1 MKKSKE
7 KNKRWII
14 AIDGPSA
21 AGKSTLGKALAR
33 RYDLIYIDTGA
44 MYRAVALLASKM
56 GILWSDEKA
65 LIELTES
72 KPIEI
77 HMKNDSVK
85 VCIDGH
91 EVTDLIRTPEMGS
104 GASQISALPG
114 VKRAMIRK
122 QQEMGNSG
130 GVIMDGRDIGTF
142 VFPQADFKFYLDA
155 SVETRGLRRYNE
167 LKAKG
172 MDISLDE
179 IIKSMKVR
187 DHTDSHR
194 AVAPLQIAADAMVID
209 TTNLSIQQVLE
220 VIIDRIDSLS
230 KNL

>member
-1 MKKSKE
+1 MNKARDN
-7 KNKRWII
+7 NKRWII

-44 MYRAVALLASKM
+44 MYRAVAWLSQKM

-65 LIELTES
+65 LIDLIES
-72 KPIEI
+72 RSIEI
-77 HMKNDSVK
+77 DMKNDSIRVS
-85 VCIDGH
+85 IDGH
-91 EVTDLIRTPEMGS
+91 EVTDSIRTPEIGS
-104 GASQISALPG
+104 GASKISALPG

-155 SVETRGLRRYNE
+155 SVETRGLRRYME

-172 MDISLDE
+172 MDIILGE
-179 IIKSMKVR
+179 IIASMKVR
-187 DHTDSHR
+187 DHNDSHR
-194 AVAPLQIAADAMVID
+194 AVAPLKVADDAMVID
-209 TTNLSIQQVLE
+209 TTDLSIPQVLE
-220 VIIDRIDSLS
+220 IMINQIDSPS
-230 KNL
+230 HT

>member
-1 MKKSKE
+1 MNKDRE
-7 KNKRWII
+7 NNKRWII

-33 RYDLIYIDTGA
+33 RYDLVYIDTGA
-44 MYRAVALLASKM
+44 MYRAVAWLARKM

-65 LIELTES
+65 LIDLTES
-72 KPIEI
+72 RSIDI
-77 HMKNDSVK
+77 AMKNDSVR
-85 VCIDGH
+85 VRIDGY
-91 EVTDLIRTPEMGS
+91 EVTDLIRTPEIGS
-104 GASQISALPG
+104 GASKISALPG

-130 GVIMDGRDIGTF
+130 GVILDGRDIGTF

-155 SVETRGLRRYNE
+155 SAETRGLRRYKE

-172 MDISLDE
+172 MDINLDE
-179 IIKSMKVR
+179 IIASMKLR

-194 AVAPLQIAADAMVID
+194 AVAPLQIAADAVVID
-209 TTNLSIQQVLE
+209 TTDLSIPQVLE
-220 VIIDRIDSLS
+220 IIINRIDSLS
-230 KNL
+230 QI

>member
-1 MKKSKE
+1 MNKFSGKK
-7 KNKRWII
+7 KRWII

-33 RYDLIYIDTGA
+33 RYELIYIDTGA
-44 MYRAVALLASKM
+44 MYRAVAWLARKM
-56 GILWSDEKA
+56 GIFWSDEKA

-77 HMKNDSVK
+77 DMKNDSVK
-85 VCIDGH
+85 VIIDGH

-122 QQEMGNSG
+122 QQEMGNTG

-155 SVETRGLRRYNE
+155 SVETRGVRRYNE
-167 LKAKG
+167 LKTKG

-209 TTNLSIQQVLE
+209 TTNLSIPQVLD
-220 VIIDRIDSLS
+220 IMINRIDSLS
-230 KNL
+230 KN